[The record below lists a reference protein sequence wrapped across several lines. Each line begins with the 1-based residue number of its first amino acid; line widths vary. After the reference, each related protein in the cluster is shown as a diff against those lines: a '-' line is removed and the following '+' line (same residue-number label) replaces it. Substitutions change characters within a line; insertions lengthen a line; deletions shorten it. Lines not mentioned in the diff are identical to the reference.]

1 MDSWSSS
8 LENEFGGRCATMGSF
23 STICK
28 SFHPPL
34 SSLSPFLYP
43 VGLLILRNGC
53 GRGIRFAINDVW
65 AKLSSTEALKEG
77 ILALGNGLERFF
89 IGAYIISNSSIPE
102 GATWNC
108 QWFRDYY
115 RILTFIQE
123 NLNFLKLKE
132 LYFWISYRWNI
143 KRAIIWV
150 SIGMTKIK

>member
-1 MDSWSSS
+1 MMDSWSSS

-43 VGLLILRNGC
+43 VGLLILRNGW

-77 ILALGNGLERFF
+77 VLALGNGLERFF

-108 QWFRDYY
+108 QWFNKLFIIMHEIYNFIHTEKCTRS
-115 RILTFIQE
+115 RISI
-123 NLNFLKLKE
+123 
-132 LYFWISYRWNI
+132 R
-143 KRAIIWV
+143 IIWKV
-150 SIGMTKIK
+150 HPKLCI